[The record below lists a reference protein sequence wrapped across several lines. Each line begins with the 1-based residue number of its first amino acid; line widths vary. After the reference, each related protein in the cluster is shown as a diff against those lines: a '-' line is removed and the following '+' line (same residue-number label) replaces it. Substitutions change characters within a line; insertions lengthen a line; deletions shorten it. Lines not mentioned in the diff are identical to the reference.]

1 MVTETLRIWL
11 LSFLNRWSFG
21 NELCRAGQYVVDQT
35 AAHMGHGEVDPGG
48 EWTSPNRVSCF
59 HSAYLFPLDYASTLI
74 LQPLQNNIIWV
85 EGDHL
90 FKKLKSQI
98 LSVSVTIRKLVPQ
111 HLLG

>member
-35 AAHMGHGEVDPGG
+35 VAHMGHGEVDPGR

-59 HSAYLFPLDYASTLI
+59 HSAYLFPLEYASTLI

-85 EGDHL
+85 EGDL
-90 FKKLKSQI
+90 CLQ
-98 LSVSVTIRKLVPQ
+98 
-111 HLLG
+111 